1 MYERVSV
8 GGETAGH
15 VTEVFYRA
23 RSSEFIANGEEEKM
37 APESDL
43 HQGQFHPLSAE
54 QIGQLIAQGCSC
66 DDWSKVEVAEGFNAS
81 AVKATHFSG
90 HVRLGVFEKLV
101 LFFGGVAKPSGISHA
116 TIHNCF
122 IGNNVYISRIR
133 NYIANYV
140 IRDDVV
146 IDNIELLAV
155 EGRSSFGNGAQVAVV
170 NEAGGRE
177 IPIYDRL
184 SAHTAYVLAFY
195 RHRPRVIEKLQEMIA
210 DYTGSVTSSMGL
222 VDKGARLLN
231 CRTLKNVKVGP
242 ASLIEGVNKLENGSV
257 NSCAEDPVHIGPG
270 VFAED
275 FIACSGSK
283 ITDGTIIYKCF
294 VGQGTVLSKQ
304 YSAENSVFFANCG
317 GFHGEACAI
326 FAGPYT
332 VTHHKSTLLIAGL
345 FSFLNAGSG
354 TNQSNHMYKLGPV
367 HQGVVERGSKTGSD
381 SYVLW
386 PAKVGAFTVVMGRH
400 YRNSDT
406 SDLPFSYLIEHEDES
421 VLVPGVNLRSVGTVR
436 DARKWPKR
444 DRRKAPEKLD
454 HINFRLLSP
463 YTIQKMLNGCQ
474 LLANL
479 KATSGETSEYFTYHS
494 VKIENS
500 SSDKGVRLYKI
511 GIDKFLGN
519 CLIKR
524 LEAKQFGD
532 VGELRAALRPETS
545 VGPGKWVD
553 LAGLLAPDEVVQ
565 KMLCDIEDGRVGS
578 LEQVEEVFKSM
589 HANYSA
595 YEWAWAANILQQRL
609 GKMLENVTPED
620 VIDITM
626 RWKEAVVELDHM
638 LHADARKEFA
648 ATAQIGYG
656 LDGRQETKQDDFEQ
670 VRGTFEE
677 NDFVLEIEKHIA
689 TKTALADELIGRMEQ
704 LRCPL
709 LSEGVCD
716 AEPGERAVV

>member
-1 MYERVSV
+1 MTSDSSYR
-8 GGETAGH
+8 GE
-15 VTEVFYRA
+15 
-23 RSSEFIANGEEEKM
+23 
-37 APESDL
+37 
-43 HQGQFHPLSAE
+43 FHPLSADQVE
-54 QIGQLIAQGCSC
+54 QLTRQGCNC
-66 DDWSKVEVAEGFNAS
+66 DDWSKVQIAEGFNAE
-81 AVKATHFSG
+81 AVRSTQFSG
-90 HVRLGVFEKLV
+90 CVKLGVFRKQV
-101 LFFGGVAKPSGISHA
+101 SFFGGVAKPCGISHA
-116 TIHNCF
+116 TIHNCVV
-122 IGNNVYISRIR
+122 GDNVYISRVR
-133 NYIANYV
+133 NYVANYV
-140 IRDDVV
+140 IQDDVV

-155 EGRSSFGNGAQVAVV
+155 EGPSGFGNGVEVAVV

-177 IPIYDRL
+177 VPIYDYL

-195 RHRPRVIEKLQEMIA
+195 RHRPIVIEKLRKLIA
-210 DYTGSVTSSMGL
+210 DYTASVTGSMGL
-222 VDKGARLLN
+222 VGRGARLIN
-231 CRTLKNVKVGP
+231 CRIIRNVKLGP

-257 NSCAEDPVHIGPG
+257 NSCPEDPVHIGPG

-317 GFHGEACAI
+317 GFHGEACAV

-367 HQGVVERGSKTGSD
+367 HQGVVERGSKTASD

-421 VLVPGVNLRSVGTVR
+421 ILVPGVNLRSVGTVR
-436 DARKWPKR
+436 DARKWPRR
-444 DRRKAPEKLD
+444 DRRKVCAKLD
-454 HINFRLLSP
+454 HINFKLLSP

-479 KATSGETSEYFTYHS
+479 KATSGETSEYFIYHS
-494 VKIENS
+494 VKIRNS
-500 SSDKGVRLYKI
+500 SLDRGVKLYQI
-511 GIDKFLGN
+511 AIDKFLGN

-524 LEAKQFGD
+524 LEGRGFSSIGD
-532 VGELRAALRPETS
+532 LRAALKPQTGL
-545 VGPGKWVD
+545 GPGKWVD
-553 LAGLLAPDEVVQ
+553 LAGLLAPEQAVHG
-565 KMLCDIEDGRVGS
+565 MLCDIEEGRIGG
-578 LEQVEEVFKSM
+578 LEQVAEGFRLM
-589 HANYSA
+589 HVKYPE
-595 YEWAWAANILQQRL
+595 YEWAWAANTLQQRW
-609 GKMLENVTPED
+609 GKTIENITAED
-620 VIDITM
+620 IIELAT
-626 RWKEAVVELDHM
+626 RWKTAVVELDRM
-638 LHADARKEFA
+638 LHADAKKEFA

-656 LDGRQETKQDDFEQ
+656 LDGEQKTRQADFEH

-677 NDFVLEIEKHIA
+677 NDFVLEIEKHITA
-689 TKTALADELIGRMEQ
+689 KTTLADELIGRMES
-704 LRCPL
+704 LRL
-709 LSEGVCD
+709 L
-716 AEPGERAVV
+716 PH